1 MEYFQRIDEDC
12 AIARQLTP
20 EQIQQLPQT
29 EFKSVLNLRS
39 PEESGVLGDEQ
50 QRIEAVGLT
59 YANVP
64 MPLDRLNS
72 KLAEE
77 VLATLQ
83 DLPKPILIYCASAR
97 RASAI
102 ALLEIARQRD
112 LTPEQ
117 VLELGLTMGFDYE
130 AHPNLKLF
138 IYEHVASMQPSSV

>member
-12 AIARQLTP
+12 AIAEQLTL
-20 EQIQQLPQT
+20 EQIQQLPRT

-50 QRIEAVGLT
+50 QRIEALGLT

-102 ALLEIARQRD
+102 ALLEIARKRD

-130 AHPNLKLF
+130 SHPNLKLF
-138 IYEHVASMQPSSV
+138 IYEHVASM

>member
-12 AIARQLTP
+12 TIARQLTP
-20 EQIQQLPQT
+20 EQIEQLPHRG
-29 EFKSVLNLRS
+29 FKSVLNLRS
-39 PEESGVLGDEQ
+39 PDESGVLGDEQ
-50 QRIEAVGLT
+50 QRIEALGLR

-64 MPLDRLNS
+64 VLLDQLNS

-77 VLATLQ
+77 VLSTLQ

-102 ALLEIARQRD
+102 ALLEIARQRE

-117 VLELGLTMGFDYE
+117 VLELGLTMGFDYD

-138 IYEHVASMQPSSV
+138 IYEHVASMQNVA

>member
-12 AIARQLTP
+12 AIARQLTI
-20 EQIQQLPQT
+20 EQIQQLPQAG
-29 EFKSVLNLRS
+29 FQSVLNLRS
-39 PEESGVLGDEQ
+39 PDESGGLGDER
-50 QRIEAVGLT
+50 QRIEALGLT

-64 MPLDRLNS
+64 MPLDQLNS
-72 KLAEE
+72 TLAEQ
-77 VLATLQ
+77 VLSTIET
-83 DLPKPILIYCASAR
+83 LPKPILIYCASAR

-102 ALLEIARQRD
+102 ALLEIARQRE

-138 IYEHVASMQPSSV
+138 IYEHVASMQPST